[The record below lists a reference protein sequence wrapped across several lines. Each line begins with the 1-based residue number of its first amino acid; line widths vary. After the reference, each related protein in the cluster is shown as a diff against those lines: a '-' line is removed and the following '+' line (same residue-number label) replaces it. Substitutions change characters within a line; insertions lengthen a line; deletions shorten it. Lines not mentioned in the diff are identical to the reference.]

1 MKIYIVAVPENE
13 DGSEALEHAQP
24 VAVIYGATAQAA
36 TFRAIREAKASLSER
51 NPDAGALI
59 QFGVSLGAAGDRASA
74 YEQRAR
80 EAAAARV
87 ADAQTERTLEGILS
101 FVK

>member
-1 MKIYIVAVPENE
+1 MKLYLVAVPENE

-24 VAVIYGATAQAA
+24 IMVVYGATAQASVV
-36 TFRAIREAKASLSER
+36 RAIREAKASLSER

-59 QFGVSLGAAGDRASA
+59 QFGVSLGSAKDRASA

-80 EAAAARV
+80 EASAAKA
-87 ADAQTERTLEGILS
+87 AEAQVERSIEGILS

>member
-1 MKIYIVAVPENE
+1 MKFYLVAVPENE

-24 VAVIYGATAQAA
+24 VLVVYGATAQASVV
-36 TFRAIREAKASLSER
+36 RAIREAKAALSER

-59 QFGVSLGAAGDRASA
+59 QFGVSIGAAGDRASA

-80 EAAAARV
+80 AAAASRV
-87 ADAQTERTLEGILS
+87 ADAQTERSIEGILS